1 MEFFENFKK
10 WNRISLLNEKKSALQ
25 IYVLEKLSTLNQFN
39 LKKKKRNFK
48 RLSYD
53 NTDKQ
58 YLGIVLWNKNFPVGD
73 RNQNA
78 KHWPWHNQ

>member
-39 LKKKKRNFK
+39 LKKKKKEILN
-48 RLSYD
+48 
-53 NTDKQ
+53 
-58 YLGIVLWNKNFPVGD
+58 G
-73 RNQNA
+73 
-78 KHWPWHNQ
+78 